1 MGIVFGVGLFRSDS
15 HGMLGHSQSNDGAK
29 KSFFLDFYEKHATFY
44 DTILNWVV
52 MHREQ
57 RTNYPIEMREIFIYG

>member
-29 KSFFLDFYEKHATFY
+29 KSWISLKNTRHFMMFVTQFGTGWSCTES
-44 DTILNWVV
+44 N
-52 MHREQ
+52 EQ
-57 RTNYPIEMREIFIYG
+57 ITQ